1 MQSRQAVLAQFIF
14 GGSALLLAFDTPL
27 AELDG
32 APDDE
37 TKREEVW
44 MTERFLKDSFC
55 MLSSQVSAMAQ
66 IWIVQTFF
74 LPRQLEA
81 KHSECQWNIHIG
93 YMNTIAIQSTM
104 SWVYPRH
111 WAFHCSDFQLC
122 QA

>member
-44 MTERFLKDSFC
+44 LTERFLKDSFC

-81 KHSECQWNIHIG
+81 KRSACQKWKIHR
-93 YMNTIAIQSTM
+93 YNMNTIAVS
-104 SWVYPRH
+104 S
-111 WAFHCSDFQLC
+111 QLQILTTRC
-122 QA
+122 AQIFNLNKA